1 MKIIFICC
9 VIVIMLVM
17 YSGCTQ
23 PFDAHDVQVIP
34 EVTKSMPIPTPTV
47 IFYDTTATVST
58 TAVTRELTKTPT
70 TKPTMAPTRPPT
82 ITPQN
87 TPDSASFICTGD
99 NCGTLSVRL
108 TCNPKMLFK
117 RMAILNVKNPNNAT
131 ELSAAVAAM
140 GNNFVDVLPDGSVIP
155 ITIKPGKYT
164 LVLLDSNNV
173 QVPERGLI
181 SSVRNV
187 SVSKGT
193 IKNTVFIED
202 C

>member
-1 MKIIFICC
+1 MKIIFVCC
-9 VIVIMLVM
+9 VIVIMWVM
-17 YSGCTQ
+17 CSGCTQ
-23 PFDAHDVQVIP
+23 PYDAHEVQIIP
-34 EVTKSMPIPTPTV
+34 ETTKSMPIPTPNVMFT
-47 IFYDTTATVST
+47 DTTATVST
-58 TAVTRELTKTPT
+58 TAVTRELTKTQT
-70 TKPTMAPTRPPT
+70 TTPTMTLITTPPINVT
-82 ITPQN
+82 DTPE
-87 TPDSASFICTGD
+87 SASYNCIGE

-108 TCNPKMLFK
+108 TCNPKILFK
-117 RMAILNVKNPNNAT
+117 RMAILNVKNPNNAI

-155 ITIKPGKYT
+155 ITIQPGKYT

-187 SVSKGT
+187 TVSKGT
-193 IKNTVFIED
+193 MKNSVFIED

>member
-1 MKIIFICC
+1 
-9 VIVIMLVM
+9 
-17 YSGCTQ
+17 
-23 PFDAHDVQVIP
+23 
-34 EVTKSMPIPTPTV
+34 
-47 IFYDTTATVST
+47 
-58 TAVTRELTKTPT
+58 
-70 TKPTMAPTRPPT
+70 
-82 ITPQN
+82 
-87 TPDSASFICTGD
+87 
-99 NCGTLSVRL
+99 
-108 TCNPKMLFK
+108 MLFK

-181 SSVRNV
+181 SSVQNV